1 MLSLKG
7 KVAFITGSAQGIGKA
22 IAKKLGE
29 QGADL
34 VLIDINEEVLNKTV
48 EDFKSLNVKVKSYI
62 CDISDFN
69 KTDAMAK
76 TVLEDFGKVDI
87 IVNNAGITR
96 DNLVMRMSESEWDL
110 VIRIN
115 LTGTFNVCKAFTRFL
130 LKQRSGRIINISSVI
145 GLMGNAGQ
153 VNYAASKAG
162 LLGLTKSLAKEFG
175 ARNILV
181 NAIAPGFIETEMTK
195 QLSDSDREAYLKIIP
210 LKRFGSPEDVSNIV
224 LFLSSE
230 LSSYV
235 TGQVIQCDGGMIM

>member
-69 KTDAMAK
+69 KTDELAK
-76 TVLEDFGKVDI
+76 AVLADFGKVDI

-162 LLGLTKSLAKEFG
+162 ILGLTKSLAKEFG

-195 QLSDSDREAYLKIIP
+195 QLSDSDREAYSKIIP

-230 LSSYV
+230 LSSYI

>member
-7 KVAFITGSAQGIGKA
+7 KVAFITGSAQGIGKT

-69 KTDAMAK
+69 KTDELAK
-76 TVLEDFGKVDI
+76 VVLADFGKVDI

-162 LLGLTKSLAKEFG
+162 ILGLTKSLAKEFG

-195 QLSDSDREAYLKIIP
+195 QLSDSDREAYSKIIP

-230 LSSYV
+230 LSSYI

>member
-34 VLIDINEEVLNKTV
+34 VLIDINKESLNKTV
-48 EDFKSLNVKVKSYI
+48 DDFKSLNVKVKSYI

-69 KTDAMAK
+69 KIEALAK
-76 TVLEDFGKVDI
+76 TVLVDFGKVDI

-96 DNLVMRMSESEWDL
+96 DNLVMRMSQSEWDL
-110 VIRIN
+110 VIKIN
-115 LTGTFNVCKAFTRFL
+115 LSGTFNVCKAFTRFL

-195 QLSDSDREAYLKIIP
+195 QLSDSDREAYSKIIP
-210 LKRFGSPEDVSNIV
+210 LKRFGSPEDVANTV

-230 LSSYV
+230 MSSYV

>member
-1 MLSLKG
+1 MLSLKV
-7 KVAFITGSAQGIGKA
+7 KVAYITGSAQGIGKA
-22 IAKKLGE
+22 IAEKLGKH
-29 QGADL
+29 GAGL
-34 VLIDINEEVLNKTV
+34 ALIDINEEVLNKTV

-69 KTDAMAK
+69 KIDELAK

-110 VIRIN
+110 VIKIN

-195 QLSDSDREAYLKIIP
+195 QLSDSDREAYSKIIP
-210 LKRFGSPEDVSNIV
+210 LKRFGSPEDVGNIV